1 MDLFVVTAVVVVLFI
16 HSFFFNEMEK
26 ASNLF
31 QLFFLNKLKYFVVYD
46 FCAWHCKTKSI
57 GGKH

>member
-1 MDLFVVTAVVVVLFI
+1 MDLFVVIAVVVLFI
-16 HSFFFNEMEK
+16 HSFFNEMEK

-31 QLFFLNKLKYFVVYD
+31 QLFFFLNKLKYFVVYD
-46 FCAWHCKTKSI
+46 CKTKSI

>member
-1 MDLFVVTAVVVVLFI
+1 MDLFVVIAVVAVLFI

-31 QLFFLNKLKYFVVYD
+31 QLFFFPKQIEV
-46 FCAWHCKTKSI
+46 FCCL
-57 GGKH
+57 